1 MKKLLSTLFAIAF
14 AAAAGAAFAEE
25 DEAMAVAPNAQ
36 RVIVTQPGAAP
47 QERDEAMD
55 VAPNARTDIPQVPYV
70 WGSYPT
76 D

>member
-1 MKKLLSTLFAIAF
+1 
-14 AAAAGAAFAEE
+14 
-25 DEAMAVAPNAQ
+25 MAVAPNAQ